1 MEPSNN
7 DKVLTDLGEVKGLLR
22 GVTDM
27 IRMSQE
33 TTNKRIDDLSK
44 SIHQRMDS
52 TDKHLRDVNEKAD
65 AALNLA
71 TATAAR
77 VGKHSLVFGG
87 GAGVVAS
94 GAVALIRALWH

>member
-1 MEPSNN
+1 MDPTQ
-7 DKVLTDLGEVKGLLR
+7 DKVLTDLGEVKGLLK

-33 TTNKRIDDLSK
+33 TTNKRIDDLAR

-52 TDKHLRDVNEKAD
+52 TDEHLRNVNEKAD
-65 AALNLA
+65 QAMTLA

-77 VGKHSLVFGG
+77 VGKHSMVFGG
-87 GAGVVAS
+87 GAGVVAGS
-94 GAVALIRALWH
+94 AIAIIKALWH

>member
-1 MEPSNN
+1 MDQSQ

-27 IRMSQE
+27 IRLSQE
-33 TTNKRIDDLSK
+33 TTNKRIDDLSR

-52 TDKHLRDVNEKAD
+52 TDEHLRGVDDKAD
-65 AALNLA
+65 KAMNLA
-71 TATAAR
+71 TDTAAR

-87 GAGVVAS
+87 GAGVVA
-94 GAVALIRALWH
+94 GTAVAIIKALWH